1 MNLIELY
8 IQEVIHRIPENNRED
23 IALELRSTIEDMLP
37 DDYTEKDIKAVLSK
51 LGNPAILANGYQDRP
66 MYLIGPRYYET
77 YIHLLKMI
85 LPIAITISLISL
97 IADNLGAYTGDE
109 ALQNVIQNIVGEGI
123 STFLSTAVQVF
134 FWLTLVFFILER
146 SDHAQTQ
153 IPIKVGSKEWK
164 PEDLMKVSYI
174 PKEKAISK
182 VDVFVSLLWTATW
195 ATVYFNAANLV
206 GIYEQGKDGL
216 EFVTSVFNQDVLHSY
231 WPLVVMVIGLEFALG
246 IYKWITAEW
255 TYKVA
260 TLNTVVNFVTSVV
273 FIVMITNPNLVND
286 STITYFNELFS
297 VTNVAQNSTYG
308 IAVFIFVLI
317 AAIDSYKGFRKAKI
331 SKGLA

>member
-8 IQEVIHRIPENNRED
+8 IQEVIRRIPENSRGD

-37 DDYTEKDIKAVLSK
+37 DDYTEEDIKAVLSK

-66 MYLIGPRYYET
+66 MYLIGPRYYEM
-77 YIHLLKMI
+77 YINLLKMI

-97 IADNLGAYTGDE
+97 VADNLGAYTGDE
-109 ALQNVIQNIVGEGI
+109 ALRNVIQNIVGEGI

-146 SDHAQTQ
+146 SDHAQTPV
-153 IPIKVGSKEWK
+153 PIKAGSKEWK
-164 PEDLMKVSYI
+164 PEDLKKVSHI

-182 VDVFVSLLWTATW
+182 VEVFLGLIWTATW
-195 ATVYFNAANLV
+195 ATVYFNAANLI
-206 GIYEQGKDGL
+206 GIYEQG

-255 TYKVA
+255 TNKVA

-273 FIVMITNPNLVND
+273 FIIMISNRNLVND

-331 SKGLA
+331 AKGLA